1 MNLDDRLRAA
11 SQALKDNSVS
21 QVDAASRLREVLGG
35 TGRRVAQG
43 PAGGLADRPSE
54 PMGHA
59 ARSPALPAARLRR
72 TAQRLALAVNLLL
85 VLALGVLLVLGVRYG
100 QDRAATT
107 TGEPPASSTVVTQAK
122 AKGQPVTNGRVPP
135 ACLDVA
141 RRGDELIHLFSTN
154 ERGPRLE
161 AALKAYVR
169 ASQQCRRL
177 ASP

>member
-1 MNLDDRLRAA
+1 MNVDDRLRAA
-11 SQALKDNSVS
+11 GQALKDNSVS
-21 QVDAASRLREVLGG
+21 QVDAASGLREILAG
-35 TGRRVAQG
+35 TDRRVAHD
-43 PAGGLADRPSE
+43 PAGGLADRSQE
-54 PMGHA
+54 PMGPA
-59 ARSPALPAARLRR
+59 APSPALPAARLLP

-107 TGEPPASSTVVTQAK
+107 GTPPASSTVVTQAK
-122 AKGQPVTNGRVPP
+122 AKVQPATKVPP

-141 RRGDELIHLFSTN
+141 RRGDELIHLFATN

-161 AALKAYVR
+161 AALKAYAR